1 MCHDRIR
8 RELPSQGKFFLIDIS
23 ALLERRFLIM
33 YNNVTGI
40 TEEHMKRKI
49 NITMDDLI
57 MGFDTNTAGYTQ
69 YLNLETG
76 GIAKFS
82 KTGDSFDEDGNVVK
96 DLKIFGDKEKYIAL
110 PQPEPN
116 ETLKNMEQ
124 FIDTKVNSER
134 LRTELRES
142 LGKKNPHR
150 AFRDTLMFHSRVD
163 REWFEF
169 REEDIKKRIRHWL
182 IDNDLELKEGDRDS
196 L

>member
-1 MCHDRIR
+1 M
-8 RELPSQGKFFLIDIS
+8 
-23 ALLERRFLIM
+23 
-33 YNNVTGI
+33 
-40 TEEHMKRKI
+40 EEYMKRKI
-49 NITMDDLI
+49 NITMEDMI
-57 MGFDTNTAGYTQ
+57 MVFDSNTTECTQ

-76 GIAKFS
+76 GIATINKA
-82 KTGDSFDEDGNVVK
+82 GDSFNEDGNVVK
-96 DLKIFGDKEKYIAL
+96 DLKIFDDKEKYIAL
-110 PQPEPN
+110 PGPEPD
-116 ETLKNMEQ
+116 EVLKNMEE
-124 FIDTKVNSER
+124 FIDTKVKVER

-169 REEDIKKRIRHWL
+169 REEIIKKRIRHWL